1 LWLLVVAVVGIR
13 LEAAAVL
20 AVFAQALVFL

>member
-1 LWLLVVAVVGIR
+1 LLWLVVVVVGIR